1 MTAKILKIVGFRK
14 SGKTALIEALSG
26 EFVKRGFRVA
36 ALKTTSHE
44 HDFDRP
50 GTDTW
55 RYRKAGC
62 ESAALVSPGE
72 FVCHAGGIV
81 NKQRLKIYDVLYEDI
96 DLLLMEGAGDFE
108 APMIECL
115 GSTGEIR
122 CAGDDELLAVV
133 SDFEIESRLK
143 KFKPDSIAE
152 IADFI
157 IDKLN
162 IKKAG
167 SSPA

>member
-1 MTAKILKIVGFRK
+1 MGVKILKIVGFKK
-14 SGKTALIEALSG
+14 SGKTALIEALSR
-26 EFVKRGFRVA
+26 EFTGRGFKVA

-62 ESAALVSPGE
+62 ESSVLVSPGE
-72 FVCHAGGIV
+72 LVCHAAGV
-81 NKQRLKIYDVLYEDI
+81 SKERRMRIYDLLYEDV
-96 DLLLMEGAGDFE
+96 DLLLMEGAGDYE
-108 APMIECL
+108 APMIECV
-115 GSTGEIR
+115 GSSGEIR
-122 CAGDDELLAVV
+122 YANDDGLLAIV
-133 SDFEIESRLK
+133 SDIEVESPLK
-143 KFKPDSIAE
+143 KFKPGLVTE

-157 IDKLN
+157 IDKLD

-167 SSPA
+167 PRPA